1 MRKAAQILASL
12 PPVRF
17 FSILII
23 GVLSIFSRVLSNLKF
38 KALIPNS
45 KNSIC
50 HYSTEIKYG
59 NNITIGN
66 FSKIGKHCSL
76 GAKSPI
82 TIGDHVTL
90 SRGVIVET
98 AALDLK
104 GEKPYKHYSKPIVI
118 EDGVWLAA
126 NVIVLAGVTIKKNAL
141 IGAGTVITKNVE
153 EGEIIVGARNRSL
166 S

>member
-1 MRKAAQILASL
+1 MRKTAQIIASN
-12 PPVRF
+12 
-17 FSILII
+17 ILIKQIVKFCLFINGFI
-23 GVLSIFSRVLSNLKF
+23 GRVISNLKF
-38 KALIPNS
+38 KALVPNS
-45 KNSIC
+45 GNSIC

-59 NNITIGN
+59 NNIKIGN

-104 GEKPYKHYSKPIVI
+104 GEKPYKHYSKPIII

-141 IGAGTVITKNVE
+141 IGAGAVITKNVG